1 MADEKANSAEGMPA
15 LGMLEGRRDH
25 SRRSVVE
32 SERAKED
39 MADLRIAEKRLR
51 DIEEGRSSVYFWGSL
66 GRSTPQNPR
75 FLNEWMFLLL
85 GTMRPR

>member
-51 DIEEGRSSVYFWGSL
+51 DIEEGRSSVISGAALDEALHKILDS
-66 GRSTPQNPR
+66 
-75 FLNEWMFLLL
+75 
-85 GTMRPR
+85 